1 MSSIF
6 VPLIHQKFK
15 FMNKLF
21 IIFISI
27 IALSSCQKDTELVP
41 TLATTKNLDKF
52 TYVWNNGTP
61 ESEEFIYDAQGRVAV
76 IKGDEQTSTF
86 KYVSASSLVVT
97 AKNNID
103 NSPYRSF
110 NCTLNSNGYITKI
123 SMINPDGTLYY
134 TYNYTYN
141 IDDYIIKTEGVP
153 TTGIGFTTE
162 YVIQNGNVVSSKN
175 FNGDALSYTGKY
187 TFDGSL
193 ENKTGFGHTGYWY
206 SNKLFGKGL
215 KNMLVDYKSF
225 SPNNTLTWHMTYE
238 HDLDADGYP
247 LSTTSLNVLQN
258 KKGIETYVYK

>member
-1 MSSIF
+1 MY
-6 VPLIHQKFK
+6 
-15 FMNKLF
+15 KLF
-21 IIFISI
+21 FSFLTIAILFSCDKETNLSPTPTIS
-27 IALSSCQKDTELVP
+27 
-41 TLATTKNLDKF
+41 KNLTKV

-61 ESEEFIYDAQGRVAV
+61 DIQEFTYDAKGRVAT
-76 IKGDEQTSTF
+76 IKDNEQTSTF
-86 KYVSASSLVVT
+86 NYVSASSLVVT

-110 NCTLNSNGYITKI
+110 NCSLNSKGYITKI

-141 IDDYIIKTEGVP
+141 SDDYITKTEGIP
-153 TTGIGFTTE
+153 PTGIGFSAE
-162 YVIQNGNVVSSKN
+162 YVIQNGKVVSSKN
-175 FNGDALSYTGKY
+175 FNGDALSYTGQY
-187 TFDGSL
+187 TYDNGL

-225 SPNNTLTWHMTYE
+225 SPSNNLTWHTQYK

-247 LSTTSLNVLQN
+247 LTTTTVNVLQN
-258 KKGIETYVYK
+258 KQGIETYVYK